1 MSNKNDN
8 DMTEIKEICDRE
20 LKTLHRLVDDKE
32 KSLRKIE
39 EQGSQ
44 YER

>member
-20 LKTLHRLVDDKE
+20 LKKLHRQIDDKQ

-44 YER
+44 Y